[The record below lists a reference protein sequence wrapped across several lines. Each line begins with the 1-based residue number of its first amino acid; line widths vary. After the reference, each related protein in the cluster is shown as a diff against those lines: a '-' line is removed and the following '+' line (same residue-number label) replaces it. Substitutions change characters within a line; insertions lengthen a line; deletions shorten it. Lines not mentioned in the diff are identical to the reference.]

1 MERARPVLD
10 NHLHLDPEAGRGLA
24 AVDDF
29 ARLGGTHLLV
39 VNKPSWHLG
48 VESVKPSAFRSVFE
62 TTIGIVER
70 ASERL
75 PGRAWPVLGVHP
87 GLISRLVEDRG
98 CSPREA
104 REVMAGV
111 LDVAAEYVADG
122 RALALKSGRPHYE
135 VSDDVWAAS
144 NAVMRHAFELAA
156 DLDCAVQLHTEASE
170 DLTEIAEWAESR
182 GLPAH
187 RVVKHYA
194 SGRLAG
200 PTPSV
205 MCRREWLETA
215 AEAVETAV
223 SETADADSD
232 ANVDSDRNASTD
244 AERAGSDADAGSD
257 VERDAN
263 VDRNADSDRN
273 VNTGRNAAADAGDR
287 NVDTGRNAAADAGDD
302 DADGPLAGP
311 LFCMETDFIDDPD
324 RPGAVM
330 GPKTVPRRVRWLRE
344 AGYDAA
350 IERAHV
356 ETPRVVYG
364 IDTRA
369 TLDEA

>member
-1 MERARPVLD
+1 MDRATPVLD
-10 NHLHLDPEAGRGLA
+10 NHLHLDPERGRGLA

-29 ARLGGTHLLV
+29 VRLGGTHLLV

-48 VESVKPSAFRSVFE
+48 VESVEPAAFRPVFE
-62 TTIGIVER
+62 TTIEIVER

-75 PGRAWPVLGVHP
+75 PGRAWAVLGAHP

-98 CSPREA
+98 CTPREA
-104 REVMAGV
+104 REVMTGV

-135 VSDDVWAAS
+135 VSEAVRAAS
-144 NAVMRHAFELAA
+144 NAVMRHAFELGAER
-156 DLDCAVQLHTEASE
+156 DCAVQLHTEASE
-170 DLTEIAEWAESR
+170 DLTELADWAESR
-182 GLPAH
+182 GLSAH

-205 MCRREWLETA
+205 MCRREWLETT
-215 AEAVETAV
+215 AEAVETAQ
-223 SETADADSD
+223 
-232 ANVDSDRNASTD
+232 ANP
-244 AERAGSDADAGSD
+244 GSDAG
-257 VERDAN
+257 E
-263 VDRNADSDRN
+263 
-273 VNTGRNAAADAGDR
+273 ADAG
-287 NVDTGRNAAADAGDD
+287 GD
-302 DADGPLAGP
+302 GSLAGP

-369 TLDEA
+369 TLDDE